1 MLDIPDYYH
10 VFDLSSHEQP
20 FVVYEEELKRLYKQF
35 SLSEQQLELALL
47 NEDVESH
54 TQRVRP
60 MRTDVYIE
68 RD

>member
-1 MLDIPDYYH
+1 MLDIPDYFH
-10 VFDLSSHEQP
+10 VFDLNTHDQP
-20 FVVYEEELKRLYKQF
+20 LVVYEEELKHLYKQF

-54 TQRVRP
+54 THRVRP
-60 MRTDVYIE
+60 MRTDVYIQ

>member
-54 TQRVRP
+54 THRVRP